1 MPQLY
6 LGRYPLASSFSKEV
20 FSPKMAKFTGSPPA
34 ESLSARAF
42 GTRVRVDVGTT
53 FPDEAVVGVA
63 PFRDSEG
70 RPLYV
75 GTAILDDGAIPC
87 QIDPQMFAV
96 KRPTTCKSRQAQP
109 VRYDVLVISSS
120 MQWIPAAYGEIPY
133 GKQPVHGGH
142 ENSSPHLYHA
152 IARIGNTFIPG
163 KTSPDLG
170 GALVTYQ
177 GEEHFF
183 DSDYYVLCWR

>member
-1 MPQLY
+1 MPPLY
-6 LGRYPLASSFSKEV
+6 LGRHHLGSSFHKED
-20 FSPKMAKFTGSPPA
+20 FSPKMAKFTGSP
-34 ESLSARAF
+34 LSDSTWAF
-42 GTRVRVDVGTT
+42 GPRVRVDAGNV

-63 PFRDSEG
+63 PFRDLEG

-75 GTAILDDGAIPC
+75 GTAVLDDRAIPC
-87 QIDPQMFAV
+87 QIDPRALEAR
-96 KRPTTCKSRQAQP
+96 RPATRKVRQAEP

-120 MQWIPAAYGEIPY
+120 MQWVPAMYGEIPV
-133 GKQPVHGGH
+133 GRQPVHGGH

-170 GALVTYQ
+170 GALVTYG